1 MFNILDSVPRM
12 AKRDSIGIRLEPELK
27 ATLLRLAAEDQRSL
41 SSLVCLI
48 LNAWI
53 TEKSPDA
60 RKHRDS
66 LSNRIK
72 EPAP

>member
-1 MFNILDSVPRM
+1 MFNIPGILLCM

-27 ATLLRLAAEDQRSL
+27 ATLLRLATEEQRSL

-48 LNAWI
+48 LNAWVA
-53 TEKSPDA
+53 EKSPDA
-60 RKHRDS
+60 RRRRDS